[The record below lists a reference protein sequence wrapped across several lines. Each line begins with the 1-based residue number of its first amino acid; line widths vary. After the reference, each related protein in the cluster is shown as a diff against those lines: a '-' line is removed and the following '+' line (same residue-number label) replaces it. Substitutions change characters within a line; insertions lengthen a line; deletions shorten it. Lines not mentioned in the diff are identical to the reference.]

1 MKRFT
6 IAEQGYNIEE
16 VNRFIDV
23 VIKRLERLNNENV
36 SLQTKINELEEKLR
50 EEKVND
56 TKISEAILAA
66 QSTSD
71 RIKNLAREEA
81 NMIIINDYRNKIKS
95 GEWNFYIVPDKVGFI
110 YMLEKADYS
119 DYKILNSKLIEEY
132 GI

>member
-1 MKRFT
+1 MNEIF
-6 IAEQGYNIEE
+6 EE
-16 VNRFIDV
+16 M
-23 VIKRLERLNNENV
+23 NNY
-36 SLQTKINELEEKLR
+36 IN
-50 EEKVND
+50 NFY
-56 TKISEAILAA
+56 
-66 QSTSD
+66 
-71 RIKNLAREEA
+71 EEA